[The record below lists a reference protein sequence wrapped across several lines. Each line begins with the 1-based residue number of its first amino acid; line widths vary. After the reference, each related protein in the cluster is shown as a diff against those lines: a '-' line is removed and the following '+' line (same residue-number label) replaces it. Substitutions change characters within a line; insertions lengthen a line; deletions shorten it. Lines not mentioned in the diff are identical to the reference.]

1 MSSPSPEFRG
11 VAAADRVQKP
21 QARTAETRRRIL
33 AAATAVFGAKG
44 YNKGSLIEIAELAG
58 MTHAGVLHHFGSK
71 DNLLVAVL
79 QYRDA
84 EDVAHLERHQAPTGD
99 ELLRHML
106 GTVRMN
112 LERAG
117 LVQAYAV
124 LSAESVTDAHPAAAF
139 FRDRFDGLRRMV
151 ADAFASVA
159 PAGTPDER
167 LLVAASATI
176 AVMDGLQVQWLHDD
190 AVDMPEAVEATIV
203 GLIAWLRGTTEP
215 L

>member
-1 MSSPSPEFRG
+1 MSSPTPEMRG
-11 VAAADRVQKP
+11 TSAADRAHKP

-33 AAATAVFGAKG
+33 AAATTVFGARG

-79 QYRDA
+79 QYRDD

-106 GTVRMN
+106 GTVRLN
-112 LERAG
+112 LQRAG

-124 LSAESVTDAHPAAAF
+124 LSAESVTDAHPAAQF
-139 FRDRFDGLRRMV
+139 FADRFDGLRRMV
-151 ADAFASVA
+151 TDAYATVA
-159 PAGTPDER
+159 PEGTPRAE
-167 LLVAASATI
+167 LEVAASATI

-190 AVDMPEAVEATIV
+190 TVDMPAAVEATIV
-203 GLIAWLRGTTEP
+203 GLIAWLRGGTNP

>member
-1 MSSPSPEFRG
+1 MSSFSPESRG

-33 AAATAVFGAKG
+33 AAATTVFGAKG

-79 QYRDA
+79 QYRDD
-84 EDVAHLERHQAPTGD
+84 EDVAHLDRHQAPEGD
-99 ELLRHML
+99 ALLRHL
-106 GTVRMN
+106 LATVRLN
-112 LERAG
+112 LTRAG

-124 LSAESVTDAHPAAAF
+124 LAAESVTDAHPAAPF
-139 FRDRFDGLRRMV
+139 FHSRFDGLRRMI
-151 ADAFASVA
+151 ADAYLTVA
-159 PAGTPDER
+159 PDGTPETR

-176 AVMDGLQVQWLHDD
+176 AVMDGLQVQWLHDPS
-190 AVDMPEAVEATIV
+190 VDMPEAVEATIV
-203 GLIAWLRGTTEP
+203 GLIAWLRGATQP